1 MRRENIGVSFG
12 YESVQAGT
20 SWWKRGGGRGAGG
33 NGANPPVICN
43 SQVGRAARCEI
54 PGRFSGEEHGERNG
68 HAVACPAFLQTMYRC
83 RA

>member
-20 SWWKRGGGRGAGG
+20 EVVEGGGGAGG
-33 NGANPPVICN
+33 NGASPPVICN
-43 SQVGRAARCEI
+43 SQVGRAERCEI